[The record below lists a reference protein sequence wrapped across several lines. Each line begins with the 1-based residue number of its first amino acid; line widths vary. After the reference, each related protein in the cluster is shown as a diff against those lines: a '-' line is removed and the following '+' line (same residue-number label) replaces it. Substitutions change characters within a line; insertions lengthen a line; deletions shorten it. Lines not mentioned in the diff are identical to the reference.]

1 MDDIP
6 DVILTAQ
13 EQPDL
18 KIVFETTVDSTLN
31 KCYVRY
37 DRTGK
42 NVNEHERRQLSE
54 TSYLYFIECLNQ
66 ARDILMTAKE
76 VSDEDSNRD

>member
-1 MDDIP
+1 MDN
-6 DVILTAQ
+6 ILANPQ
-13 EQPDL
+13 EKPDL

-37 DRTGK
+37 DQTGK

-66 ARDILMTAKE
+66 ARDILMSAKE
-76 VSDEDSNRD
+76 VSDEDSN